1 MGCIGEVSRGLRCKL
16 RSLCVSSVVHFRVE
30 TRLNHYHMTILQIY
44 LPEVGLP
51 GENDVPLR
59 YALRNNAGEL
69 SRSGAASRA
78 ELPRADQVEVIVPA
92 SLVLFTEVKLPPV
105 RGQKLR
111 QMLPYAVEDK
121 ILSDPEL
128 VQVATGERDEEGS
141 TRVAVV
147 DRGWLSAA
155 LQQLHKLGLRPERG
169 YTETCMP
176 ELEANAWTLV
186 WSGGEGFVR
195 TAPGAGFAL
204 DSMGQTDVPLALA
217 KSVDEARVKNAAPE
231 KIIFRAADSS
241 QQVPDLAAWTAQ
253 LNVPVVPGQ
262 DWQWAPR
269 FLNTTTA
276 INLLQGEF
284 APASSLREVLPQL
297 KPILILAA
305 CIIAAQ
311 ILATSVDWWR
321 LNREKKAL
329 LAEISQTYRK
339 AFPDSKIG
347 EDSMAL
353 QMQRN
358 LADLRRAG
366 GQQQQDDFLPLLG
379 KSLPLLAGVGRVETL
394 SYDQGALKLDLLFGD
409 TTAAENL
416 KIDLIK
422 LLPGATVEATNPKQI
437 GRAHV

>member
-1 MGCIGEVSRGLRCKL
+1 
-16 RSLCVSSVVHFRVE
+16 
-30 TRLNHYHMTILQIY
+30 MTILQIY

-59 YALRNNAGEL
+59 YALRSNSGEL

-78 ELPRADQVEVIVPA
+78 ELPRAAQVEIIVPA

-128 VQVATGERDEEGS
+128 VQVATGARADDGT

-147 DRGWLSAA
+147 DRGWLTAA
-155 LQQLHKLGLRPERG
+155 IQQLQRLGLRPERG
-169 YTETCMP
+169 FTETCLP
-176 ELEANAWTLV
+176 ELEATAWTLV
-186 WSGGEGFVR
+186 WDGGAGFVR

-204 DSMGQTDVPLALA
+204 DSMGLTDVPLALM
-217 KSVDEARVKNAAPE
+217 KSVQEARAKNAAPE

-241 QQVPDLAAWTAQ
+241 MEMPDLADWTER
-253 LNVPVVPGQ
+253 LGVPVVPGQ

-269 FLNTTTA
+269 FLNTGSA

-297 KPILILAA
+297 RPILILAA

-311 ILATSVDWWR
+311 IFATGVDWWR

-329 LAEISQTYRK
+329 SAEMGQTFRK
-339 AFPDSKIG
+339 TFPESKISD
-347 EDSMAL
+347 ELVPL

-358 LADLRRAG
+358 LADLRRSS
-366 GQQQQDDFLPLLG
+366 GQQQSDDFLPLLG
-379 KSLPLLAGVGRVETL
+379 KALPLLNGVSKVETL
-394 SYDQGALKLDLLFGD
+394 NYDQGVLKLDLLYQD
-409 TTAAENL
+409 SAAAENL
-416 KIDLIK
+416 KIDLLK
-422 LLPGATVEATNPKQI
+422 TLPGAQIESTNQKPGGVSLRLAISGAGK
-437 GRAHV
+437 

>member
-1 MGCIGEVSRGLRCKL
+1 
-16 RSLCVSSVVHFRVE
+16 
-30 TRLNHYHMTILQIY
+30 MTILQIY

-69 SRSGAASRA
+69 SRSGAAPRA

-128 VQVATGERDEEGS
+128 VQVATGARADDGV

-147 DRGWLSAA
+147 DRGWLTAA
-155 LQQLHKLGLRPERG
+155 IQQLQRLGLRPERG
-169 YTETCMP
+169 FTETCLP
-176 ELEANAWTLV
+176 ELEATAWTLV
-186 WSGGEGFVR
+186 WDGGEGFVR

-204 DSMGQTDVPLALA
+204 DSMGQTDVPLALM
-217 KSVDEARVKNAAPE
+217 KSVEEARAKNAAPE

-241 QQVPDLAAWTAQ
+241 LQMPDLAAWTEQ
-253 LNVPVVPGQ
+253 LGVPVVPGQ

-269 FLNTTTA
+269 FLNTSSA

-321 LNREKKAL
+321 LSREKKTL
-329 LAEISQTYRK
+329 TTEMGQIFRK
-339 AFPDSKIG
+339 TFPESKIG
-347 EDSMAL
+347 DDLVTL

-358 LADLRRAG
+358 LADLRRAS
-366 GQQQQDDFLPLLG
+366 GQPQSDDFMPLLA
-379 KSLPLLAGVGRVETL
+379 KSLPLLNSVSRVDAL
-394 SYDQGALKLDLLFGD
+394 NYDQGVLKLDLLYQNAA
-409 TTAAENL
+409 AAENL

-422 LLPGATVEATNPKQI
+422 TLPGAKIEASNQKEGGVSVRLTISGAGK
-437 GRAHV
+437 